1 MTLFELRSLFRF
13 SFPIFREGD
22 RVVPQSLLCYPLT
35 DHFKEQYIETAID
48 DTVLDPYMIHRI
60 HGNRNTSTML
70 VQISPFKS
78 RRNQHRITLN
88 DLLSVC
94 DHSLESMLRIYYY
107 RPNLTNKNQE
117 DFMNVECYKR
127 YTLSDFQRTVSRQG
141 NKREY
146 EIIKMREIV
155 NKLGN
160 LKLEVVVV

>member
-22 RVVPQSLLCYPLT
+22 RVVSQNLLCYPLT

-48 DTVLDPYMIHRI
+48 DTALDPYMVHRI
-60 HGNRNTSTML
+60 HKSRNTSTML
-70 VQISPFKS
+70 VQLSPFKS
-78 RRNQHRITLN
+78 CRNQHRITLN

-94 DHSLESMLRIYYY
+94 DHSLESMLRIYHYK
-107 RPNLTNKNQE
+107 PNLTNKNQE

-141 NKREY
+141 NKRDY